1 MKISEGHL
9 VELEYTLKVEGDIVE
24 SSEEEGPL
32 QYLHGGGDIPELLEK
47 ALEGKTAGD
56 TVELTLQ
63 PEDAFGEYDV
73 DALTTVPRDEFPA
86 DAELEKDQWIQV
98 QVMMDEDDEPTEG
111 DDGEEYDIEM
121 RVVECSAES
130 VVLDANHPLA
140 GKTITY
146 NVEVK
151 EHREA
156 SEADLEALHVHGEYC
171 DHDE

>member
-73 DALTTVPRDEFPA
+73 DALT
-86 DAELEKDQWIQV
+86 ELH
-98 QVMMDEDDEPTEG
+98 
-111 DDGEEYDIEM
+111 DGAVIEQQPIG
-121 RVVECSAES
+121 RKGGRASRR
-130 VVLDANHPLA
+130 HP
-140 GKTITY
+140 
-146 NVEVK
+146 
-151 EHREA
+151 HR
-156 SEADLEALHVHGEYC
+156 GRGGGRGRC
-171 DHDE
+171 